1 MGMCDYTTI
10 EKAHPYIAA
19 TDNSS
24 KDINALPEEMTERSD
39 LRRLL
44 LKKGSATEVDEIL
57 GIGGEAPDPAVKK
70 KLENP
75 TTNTKAENND
85 VVITADNDG
94 PRQHLCLVLDA
105 PMRGWDYRL
114 MNFNRDMDV
123 SEEERLWKVAGP
135 PPTADIVDIGRT
147 VYEWELNAEALIN
160 SGASRDFVNEATQIR
175 KGLKKEK
182 AMHTLEVQVAADGR
196 VLRLRYVAA
205 I

>member
-75 TTNTKAENND
+75 TNKTKAENND
-85 VVITADNDG
+85 VVIQRKTIDRDNTGVWCWTPQCVGGTTD
-94 PRQHLCLVLDA
+94 
-105 PMRGWDYRL
+105 
-114 MNFNRDMDV
+114 
-123 SEEERLWKVAGP
+123 
-135 PPTADIVDIGRT
+135 
-147 VYEWELNAEALIN
+147 
-160 SGASRDFVNEATQIR
+160 
-175 KGLKKEK
+175 
-182 AMHTLEVQVAADGR
+182 
-196 VLRLRYVAA
+196 
-205 I
+205 